1 MATTSS
7 VQASSR
13 PPIDTMQKQCG
24 RSSGEGCQESWVMLP
39 EDQKG
44 WWRNC
49 ATECV
54 RQWMMSA
61 GGSIAKVGSVGFSC
75 RWGGSTTPP
84 TSILAMEGIPE
95 SITQRGGSDV
105 WYMEDRL
112 DLVLDSH
119 PQRLRQHKAERV
131 QRETTIRDAHAE
143 LAHKQEK
150 FGTEVRS
157 LLEQAVGRAN
167 RHLATRPEKCRL
179 GEVSGYLT
187 GPLFVGGSACNP
199 IAYELMRDGQE
210 VGETLIVELTNEGMI
225 EAFLGP
231 FRPTVSEGHTNS
243 FGPRLASRL
252 ARQVRCKG
260 RL

>member
-1 MATTSS
+1 M
-7 VQASSR
+7 
-13 PPIDTMQKQCG
+13 
-24 RSSGEGCQESWVMLP
+24 SGTL
-39 EDQKG
+39 
-44 WWRNC
+44 
-49 ATECV
+49 
-54 RQWMMSA
+54 
-61 GGSIAKVGSVGFSC
+61 
-75 RWGGSTTPP
+75 
-84 TSILAMEGIPE
+84 
-95 SITQRGGSDV
+95 
-105 WYMEDRL
+105 EDRL
-112 DLVLDSH
+112 NLVLDSH

-157 LLEQAVGRAN
+157 LLEQSVGRAN

-231 FRPTVSEGHTNS
+231 FRPTVSEGHTT
-243 FGPRLASRL
+243 RLDLDWRPVSLDKFDAKVASELVVRYITAIASRWPL
-252 ARQVRCKG
+252 GKSGIDV
-260 RL
+260 